1 MKVNVVSL
9 EKAVAVYH
17 NPQYQDETVFYLFT
31 NPHDVLTMVRRGVQI
46 ATLNIGGMAR
56 RPGKK
61 QLTKAVSLDP
71 QDIQAF
77 RELDKLGVKLDL
89 RVVASD
95 PSVNILDKINETAF
109 CE

>member
-1 MKVNVVSL
+1 
-9 EKAVAVYH
+9 
-17 NPQYQDETVFYLFT
+17 
-31 NPHDVLTMVRRGVQI
+31 MVRRGVQI
-46 ATLNIGGMAR
+46 ATLNIGGMAGD
-56 RPGKK
+56 PVK

>member
-1 MKVNVVSL
+1 MF
-9 EKAVAVYH
+9 A
-17 NPQYQDETVFYLFT
+17 
-31 NPHDVLTMVRRGVQI
+31 
-46 ATLNIGGMAR
+46 
-56 RPGKK
+56 GKK
-61 QLTKAVSLDP
+61 SAQIREILINESAWEEMTCLFALSLTKAVSLDP

>member
-1 MKVNVVSL
+1 
-9 EKAVAVYH
+9 AW
-17 NPQYQDETVFYLFT
+17 
-31 NPHDVLTMVRRGVQI
+31 
-46 ATLNIGGMAR
+46 

>member
-1 MKVNVVSL
+1 
-9 EKAVAVYH
+9 
-17 NPQYQDETVFYLFT
+17 
-31 NPHDVLTMVRRGVQI
+31 MVRQGVQI
-46 ATLNIGGMAR
+46 ATLNIGGMAW

-77 RELDKLGVKLDL
+77 RELDKLGVNLDL
-89 RVVASD
+89 RVVATD